1 MLSTTQS
8 TSLEPWEISIIDSF
22 VRAASLIGL
31 PRSIGEIYGVVYCS
45 AEPINFE
52 QIVERLGISRGSVSQ
67 GLKTL
72 RQIGA
77 VRTHYL
83 PGIRIDHYIAEL
95 SMERLVRGFL
105 KDQFTP
111 HLESSQ
117 QRLAAIEDQVA
128 AIAAAP
134 QRAHAAARLNTLKT
148 WQARVRKLLPV
159 ILTVLSGVQAF
170 SKEEPPADII

>member
-1 MLSTTQS
+1 MPASTQS

-83 PGIRIDHYIAEL
+83 PGVRIDHYIAEL
-95 SMERLVRGFL
+95 SMERLV
-105 KDQFTP
+105 
-111 HLESSQ
+111 
-117 QRLAAIEDQVA
+117 AIGDQVA

-148 WQARVRKLLPV
+148 WQARIRKLLPV
-159 ILTVLSGVQAF
+159 MLTVLSGVQAF

>member
-117 QRLAAIEDQVA
+117 QRLAAIKDQVA